1 MAQLIVAL
9 DFPEKEALLDTA
21 RALKGIVPWCKVG
34 LEAFILSG
42 PSIVAQLADMGFKV
56 FLDLKLYDIPNTV
69 SHAVAAGARN
79 GVSIM
84 TIHCQGGK
92 KMCTAAMEAAE
103 AASVNGERPYIFGVT
118 ALTSFGPCEM
128 PGIASTPQDFAL
140 QLARS
145 ADGWGIDGVVCSGL
159 EVKSIKMQTS
169 LLALCPGIR
178 PAGADKND
186 QARVCTPLQ
195 AVKSGADFLVVGRPI
210 TRAADPAGAAKA
222 ILEEMAG

>member
-1 MAQLIVAL
+1 MTEKNTTSRSIIRNTFYIQL
-9 DFPEKEALLDTA
+9 T
-21 RALKGIVPWCKVG
+21 
-34 LEAFILSG
+34 AFILLSLSSSVG
-42 PSIVAQLADMGFKV
+42 SMIDGVVIGQFLGVDSIAAFGIINPLMIAFSIIGAV
-56 FLDLKLYDIPNTV
+56 
-69 SHAVAAGARN
+69 VAAGARN

-92 KMCTAAMEAAE
+92 KMCQAAMEAAE
-103 AASVNGERPYIFGVT
+103 EAAVNGDRPYIFGVT

-186 QARVCTPLQ
+186 QVRVCTPLQ

-210 TRAADPAGAAKA
+210 TRATDPAGAAQA